1 MHSFVSLVQV
11 FLQKH
16 WLVKRLK
23 IQIYLPSESLEKSR
37 DCTPCSKKE
46 MLFYFFVIINPLF
59 HKLPMSL
66 ITKSSLQTWWTAKP
80 LCYCWERRCL
90 HQLCQHFV
98 LWVPLYV
105 AKKNTL
111 QGKTHIYAR
120 QKSLY
125 CATLKK
131 GNSDI
136 HENDLICIFHLSDL
150 LLTMCGICSGILLFW
165 GILVYYKVTYYLIIT
180 SCISTKMVTLW
191 ELSQQEVTPIRD
203 F

>member
-1 MHSFVSLVQV
+1 MMNCQAIVLLLGKTLSSSALSAFRVVS
-11 FLQKH
+11 
-16 WLVKRLK
+16 
-23 IQIYLPSESLEKSR
+23 S
-37 DCTPCSKKE
+37 
-46 MLFYFFVIINPLF
+46 II
-59 HKLPMSL
+59 
-66 ITKSSLQTWWTAKP
+66 
-80 LCYCWERRCL
+80 CG
-90 HQLCQHFV
+90 
-98 LWVPLYV
+98 
-105 AKKNTL
+105 KKNTL

-150 LLTMCGICSGILLFW
+150 LLTMRGICSGILLFW